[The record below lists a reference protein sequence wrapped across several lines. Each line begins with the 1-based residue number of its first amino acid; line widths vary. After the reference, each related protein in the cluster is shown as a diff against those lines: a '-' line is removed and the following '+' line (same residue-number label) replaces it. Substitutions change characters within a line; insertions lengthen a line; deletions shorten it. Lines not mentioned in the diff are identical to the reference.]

1 MNNKKSVGHAA
12 LLFVNILWGI
22 NLPVSKALLT
32 GAISPVGLN
41 ALRFIAGAIAFWLF
55 ALIKWEPVSKK
66 DLFLLIIGSLFGL
79 LGNQI
84 CFIQGL
90 SRTST
95 IDASIIATTVPILTM
110 ILSALILKEPLTWL
124 KALGVFVGAS
134 GAVFLVM
141 SAQNGPAKSG
151 SLSGDL
157 LCFSSALSY
166 SLFLVITKPVTQRY
180 SSITI
185 MKWMFLVAT
194 VCMVPFS
201 LKELSA
207 IHLTAM
213 NTQQLLSLS
222 FTLIL
227 ATIVPYL
234 LIPISQKLLRPT
246 TQSMYNYV
254 QPVVA
259 MAITIMAG
267 TNTLTVTK
275 SIAAC
280 MIFLGVYIVTRSKSR
295 ADIEATKLKL
305 ATETEKVV

>member
-1 MNNKKSVGHAA
+1 
-12 LLFVNILWGI
+12 
-22 NLPVSKALLT
+22 
-32 GAISPVGLN
+32 
-41 ALRFIAGAIAFWLF
+41 
-55 ALIKWEPVSKK
+55 
-66 DLFLLIIGSLFGL
+66 
-79 LGNQI
+79 
-84 CFIQGL
+84 
-90 SRTST
+90 
-95 IDASIIATTVPILTM
+95 
-110 ILSALILKEPLTWL
+110 
-124 KALGVFVGAS
+124 
-134 GAVFLVM
+134 
-141 SAQNGPAKSG
+141 
-151 SLSGDL
+151 
-157 LCFSSALSY
+157 
-166 SLFLVITKPVTQRY
+166 
-180 SSITI
+180 